1 LERLRS
7 GNYLH
12 DTYFVLLGAAG
23 CGRWPSVGSP
33 VMLDSVM
40 SSSIPPDGREVLRSA
55 LADLLPVADALEAR
69 ALRDAAEACIVVLE
83 SPGRLDKRT
92 LAPLLKLTHEQA
104 AEVFRQ
110 GARESTGAFRR
121 KLERSVARAEAEAAS
136 VQRVLSEG
144 DLEAPS

>member
-1 LERLRS
+1 M
-7 GNYLH
+7 
-12 DTYFVLLGAAG
+12 LG
-23 CGRWPSVGSP
+23 
-33 VMLDSVM
+33 SVM
-40 SSSIPPDGREVLRSA
+40 SSSIPPDGREVLRRA

-69 ALRDAAEACIVVLE
+69 ALRDAAEACIVVLQ

-144 DLEAPS
+144 DPEAPS